1 MKKDIR
7 NMIDSM
13 EKLMN
18 SMQELIYNY
27 YAKCEPVSPKDVKI
41 INLDASNITVEK
53 ISNSIKELAIE
64 KAKLSKE
71 AANKKAKLYEFTDVC
86 WFSTVRRDG
95 GVSVSIHSNKSI
107 FAGDFEKGTY
117 VKMDKNLYIVEDSKF
132 KLLAEVIK

>member
-1 MKKDIR
+1 MKQDIR

-18 SMQELIYNY
+18 SMQELIHNY
-27 YAKCEPVSPKDVKI
+27 YAKCEPVSAKDVKI
-41 INLDASNITVEK
+41 LNLDTSNITVEK

-71 AANKKAKLYEFTDVC
+71 QANKKAKLYEFEGVG
-86 WFSTVRRDG
+86 WFSTVRCDG

-107 FAGDFEKGTY
+107 FVGDFEEGTY
-117 VKMDKNLYIVEDSKF
+117 IKINKNLCIVEDGKLKF
-132 KLLAEVIK
+132 LAEA